1 MLIKLKKK
9 RKTPRNELTAKH
21 AALQREKA
29 IPFKHEF
36 PFLLTLSQIYIISFY
51 LFIDLYIFSNNSTK
65 FLIPLVFTVYFN
77 D

>member
-1 MLIKLKKK
+1 MLIKLNKK

-21 AALQREKA
+21 AALQRGKA

-36 PFLLTLSQIYIISFY
+36 PFFLTLSQIYIILFY
-51 LFIDLYIFSNNSTK
+51 LFIDLFFSNNSIK